1 MPVSTTIII
10 TSIIGAATGIGSA
23 ANSAKNQKLRRE
35 YEQNLAALDL
45 EEKKRLEKKLLAS
58 RTLEEKKRVLA
69 ETLGKVTE
77 TRIKAIEE
85 QKMESQKT
93 LNRLILIGGVSV
105 AILIVGLIVYS
116 KRSKK

>member
-1 MPVSTTIII
+1 MPVTV
-10 TSIIGAATGIGSA
+10 SIIVGAISATTAVGSA
-23 ANSAKNQKLRRE
+23 TSRAKNQKIRRE

-45 EEKKRLEKKLLAS
+45 EEKKRLEKKILAS
-58 RTLEEKKRVLA
+58 KTLEEKKRVLA

-93 LNRLILIGGVSV
+93 LNRLILIGGISV

-116 KRSKK
+116 KRKRK